1 MHTIRLTA
9 INNQGT
15 ESGIILRSRLTLG
28 LEAKYHNDL
37 TALKAES
44 DSDVSDFGRAT
55 LLLCAYACGW
65 YGPAFPAAF
74 SEHALLNYDGDSP
87 LIQQAMT
94 WCFKRYYGEPEPLT
108 QPTKQ
113 PADDPEY
120 EAMVQRWKQKL
131 GKNPPPI
138 RAGHHDQVVS
148 LMARFGWTERQA
160 LEDNSPEV
168 IRELCARLEAEHDLA
183 EQAATPKKTKNIAQQ
198 AESIVVNAWDYVK
211 ELARKGG
218 ING

>member
-9 INNQGT
+9 TNNQGD

-28 LEAKYHNDL
+28 LEAKYHNEL

-44 DSDVSDFGRAT
+44 DSDASDFGRAT
-55 LLLCAYACGW
+55 LLLCVYACGW

-74 SEHALLNYDGDSP
+74 SEYALLNYDGDSP

-94 WCFKRYYGEPEPLT
+94 WCFKRYYGEPEPLV

-113 PADDPEY
+113 PADDPDY
-120 EAMVQRWKQKL
+120 EAMVQRWKRKL

-148 LMARFGWTERQA
+148 LMARFGWTERQT

-168 IRELCARLEAEHDLA
+168 IRELCARLEAEADLT
-183 EQAATPKKTKNIAQQ
+183 EQETASTGRKKAPINAKTMFI
-198 AESIVVNAWDYVK
+198 NAWDRVK
-211 ELARKGG
+211 ELAKAGG